1 MNNTLK
7 LVLSASLALGVLAAP
22 FAEAKVPAEKAELV
36 KQLKKER
43 GGKALGPRIGK
54 KVQKAFELYSADD
67 IKGGLEILL
76 EVEAK
81 DDFDK
86 AYVDRFIGN
95 MYAQEGQ
102 IELALKHL
110 KSAKELDELP
120 FDDHKGVIKLMAD
133 LSLQEKKYEDA
144 LAYYKEFLAFSHD
157 EDPNVYLR
165 MANSY
170 YELKQ
175 YDEVLAPARTAIKLF
190 DKPNQNPYV
199 LVMASY
205 YERKMYPEAT
215 KAVEDLVKNFPENP
229 KWWTQLGM
237 FYMLTEDYER
247 GLSTMEVAHKQGYLK
262 TESQIKQLAQ
272 LYASN
277 GIPYKA
283 AIIQEEFLN
292 KGLIKKTSQT
302 LSVMASTFQNAK
314 EFGKAAKYFGE
325 AAELSKDGDL
335 YRKQGTAYM
344 INEEYEKAVKAFRL
358 ALKNG
363 VKREGPV
370 HMGIAEGEFYL
381 ENWKSA
387 YAAIQEAKK
396 DKNTAKSAQGWEGY
410 IKDTASRKGT
420 QL

>member
-7 LVLSASLALGVLAAP
+7 LVLSASLALGVAFTP
-22 FAEAKVPAEKAELV
+22 VAEAKVPADKAELV
-36 KQLKKER
+36 KKLKKDR
-43 GGKALGPRIGK
+43 GGKALGQRIGK
-54 KVQKAFELYSADD
+54 KVQNAFELYSADD

-102 IELALKHL
+102 IDLALKHL

-120 FDDHKGVIKLMAD
+120 FDDHKGVIKLIAD
-133 LSLQEKKYEDA
+133 LSLQEKEYEAA
-144 LAYYKEFLAFSHD
+144 LAHYQEYLDFSYD

-165 MANSY
+165 MANAH
-170 YELKQ
+170 YELKN
-175 YDEVLAPARTAIKLF
+175 YDETLAPARKAIQLF

-237 FYMLTEDYER
+237 FYMLIEDYER
-247 GLSTMEVAHKQGYLK
+247 GLSTMEVAHKQGFLT

-277 GIPYKA
+277 GIPFKA
-283 AIIQEEFLN
+283 AIIQEEFLK
-292 KGLIKKTSQT
+292 KGLIKKNEQS
-302 LSVMASTFQNAK
+302 LSIMASTFQNAK
-314 EFGKAAKYFGE
+314 EFKKAAHYFGE
-325 AAELSKDGDL
+325 AAKLADDGDL
-335 YRKQGTAYM
+335 YRKQGNAFM
-344 INEEYEKAVKAFRL
+344 VAEQFDKAVESFEN
-358 ALKNG
+358 ALEKG

-370 HMGIAEGEFYL
+370 YMGLLEAEFYL
-381 ENWKSA
+381 ENWKKA
-387 YAAIQEAKK
+387 YAAVQEAKK
-396 DKNTAKSAQGWEGY
+396 DKNTAKSAASWEGY
-410 IKDTASRKGT
+410 IKDTASRKGVT
-420 QL
+420 L

>member
-7 LVLSASLALGVLAAP
+7 LVLSASLVLGALVAPKAKAA
-22 FAEAKVPAEKAELV
+22 VPAEKAELV
-36 KQLKKER
+36 QQLKKQR

-76 EVEAK
+76 EVDAK

-86 AYVDRFIGN
+86 AYIDRFIGN

-102 IELALKHL
+102 VDLALKHL
-110 KSAKELDELP
+110 TSAKDIDELP
-120 FDDHKGVIKLMAD
+120 FDDHKGVLKLIAD
-133 LSLQEKKYEDA
+133 LSIQEKKYEDA
-144 LAYYKEFLAFSHD
+144 LVNYQAFLDFSHD

-165 MANSY
+165 IANAH
-170 YELKQ
+170 YELKN
-175 YDEVLAPARTAIKLF
+175 YDAVLAPARKAITLYE
-190 DKPNQNPYV
+190 KPNQNPYV

-215 KAVEDLVKNFPENP
+215 KAVEDLVKTFPDNA

-237 FYMLTEDYER
+237 FYMLTEDYQR
-247 GLSTMEVAHKQGYLK
+247 GLSTMEVAHKQGFL
-262 TESQIKQLAQ
+262 TTQSQVKQLAQ

-283 AIIQEEFLN
+283 AIIQDEFIAS
-292 KGLIKKTSQT
+292 GLIKKTEQT
-302 LSVMASTFQNAK
+302 LSVMASTYQNAK
-314 EFGKAAKYFGE
+314 EYAKAAKYFGE
-325 AAELSKDGDL
+325 AAKIENDADL

-344 INEEYEKAVKAFRL
+344 VMERFDKAVEAFDK
-358 ALKNG
+358 ALKFG
-363 VKREGPV
+363 IKRKGPV
-370 HMGIAEGEFYL
+370 YMGIAEAQFYL
-381 ENWKSA
+381 ENWKES

-396 DKNTAKSAQGWEGY
+396 DKNSAKSAAGWEGY

-420 QL
+420 VL